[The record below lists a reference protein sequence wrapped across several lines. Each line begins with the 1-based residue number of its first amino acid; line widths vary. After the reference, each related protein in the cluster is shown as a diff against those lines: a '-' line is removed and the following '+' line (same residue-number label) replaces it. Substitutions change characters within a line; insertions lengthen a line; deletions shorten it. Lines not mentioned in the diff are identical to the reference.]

1 MPRLIALFVLLASS
15 VFASGICQCPPSI
28 FGQINGNPIP
38 SGTFTVN
45 PVTGGGY
52 TIDGTLTDPTFQFSL
67 HASTNP
73 DPAIGFDMDI
83 SGDPTVQI
91 TIMQFYLGGP
101 YPTFVANGFG
111 GLSDGNGDGIASL
124 TNSFIRTT
132 ITGPGIDGSIVSQ
145 TDLNCVA
152 TGPAFF
158 QNLPCN
164 PIVAESF
171 QSASQ
176 FFAQAGPMGLV
187 QVDIQFT
194 LSDFD
199 ATTVSGTSVLA
210 AATPEP
216 ATSALFA
223 AGFLAFAGFAM
234 RRKRA

>member
-1 MPRLIALFVLLASS
+1 MPRVIILFVLFASS

-28 FGQINGNPIP
+28 FGQINGNAIP
-38 SGTFTVN
+38 AGAFTVN
-45 PVTGGGY
+45 AVTGGGY

-83 SGDPTVQI
+83 SGDPTVQL

-101 YPTFVANGFG
+101 YPNFFANGFG

-132 ITGPGIDGSIVSQ
+132 ITGPGLDVPIVNQ
-145 TDLNCVA
+145 IDLNCVA

-164 PIVAESF
+164 PILPE
-171 QSASQ
+171 
-176 FFAQAGPMGLV
+176 
-187 QVDIQFT
+187 
-194 LSDFD
+194 
-199 ATTVSGTSVLA
+199 LA
-210 AATPEP
+210 I
-216 ATSALFA
+216 
-223 AGFLAFAGFAM
+223 
-234 RRKRA
+234 RRKRLSDVLTHSD

>member
-38 SGTFTVN
+38 SGTFTVTA
-45 PVTGGGY
+45 VEGAGY
-52 TIDGTLTDPTFQFSL
+52 NIDGTLTDPTFQFSL

-132 ITGPGIDGSIVSQ
+132 VTGPGIDGAIVNQ

-158 QNLPCN
+158 ENLPCN
-164 PIVAESF
+164 PIGPESL

-176 FFAQAGPMGLV
+176 LFPLAQMGLL

-199 ATTVSGTSVLA
+199 ATTVNGTSMLA

-234 RRKRA
+234 RRKRT

>member
-38 SGTFTVN
+38 SGTFTVTA
-45 PVTGGGY
+45 VEGAGY
-52 TIDGTLTDPTFQFSL
+52 NIDGTLTDPTFQFSL

-132 ITGPGIDGSIVSQ
+132 VTGPGIDGAIVNQ

-158 QNLPCN
+158 ENLPCN
-164 PIVAESF
+164 PIGPESL

-176 FFAQAGPMGLV
+176 LFPLAQMGLL

-199 ATTVSGTSVLA
+199 ATTVNGTSVLA

-234 RRKRA
+234 RRKRAW